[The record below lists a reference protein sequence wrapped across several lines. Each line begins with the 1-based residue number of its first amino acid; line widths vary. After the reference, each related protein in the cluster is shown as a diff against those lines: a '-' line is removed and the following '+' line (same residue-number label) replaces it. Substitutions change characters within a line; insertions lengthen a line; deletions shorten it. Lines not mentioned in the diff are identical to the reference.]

1 MKIWQIGTI
10 TGGQD
15 GAIFGNE
22 LFRFDHRGNC
32 TVHDLTELK
41 EGEITSLTP
50 VAQFAL
56 DRAEDIAPHCNTVAF
71 GTEYF
76 EASDEFP
83 LLYCNIYNN
92 YKNCEDDL
100 RGTCCVYRL
109 QRTPDGFSSTLVQ
122 LIRVGFV
129 NDPMLWRAYED
140 RDGVRPFGNFVIDC
154 DGGYC
159 YAYVM
164 RNEELGTRYFRFP
177 LPSVKDGVIDP
188 RFGVKCAVLRACD
201 VLDSF
206 DCEYHRYIQGGIMY
220 RGKIYSSEGFTDNE
234 KNRPA
239 IRVID
244 TVEKRQEEYCD
255 LLSIGYNKEPEMID
269 FYRGRCLYSD
279 AHGSLYELSFE
290 G

>member
-1 MKIWQIGTI
+1 MIDKVFLGGSRAFIAQIISEKTEEIRIAIRDDMDRTSTI
-10 TGGQD
+10 
-15 GAIFGNE
+15 
-22 LFRFDHRGNC
+22 
-32 TVHDLTELK
+32 
-41 EGEITSLTP
+41 
-50 VAQFAL
+50 
-56 DRAEDIAPHCNTVAF
+56 
-71 GTEYF
+71 
-76 EASDEFP
+76 
-83 LLYCNIYNN
+83 
-92 YKNCEDDL
+92 
-100 RGTCCVYRL
+100 
-109 QRTPDGFSSTLVQ
+109 
-122 LIRVGFV
+122 
-129 NDPMLWRAYED
+129 
-140 RDGVRPFGNFVIDC
+140 IDC
-154 DGGYC
+154 VGGYC

-177 LPSVKDGVIDP
+177 LPSVKDGEIDP

-255 LLSIGYNKEPEMID
+255 LLSIGYNEEPEMID

-279 AHGSLYELSFE
+279 ACGSLYELSFE
-290 G
+290 R